1 MCRFD
6 TSINISRCLF
16 CSQEASAPLTCF
28 FFIFKNTVES
38 FEPFQETNTS
48 SSALRWPQ
56 IFFDQWVS
64 PAFVSSFRD
73 VSLFFCWSEVS
84 VFVSVEDSG
93 TMNGSS
99 WWYKWT
105 QTHCIFLLTWRREN
119 WWLTTLKKKK
129 KISKRL
135 AVSRVTSA
143 GQTFVLNLFWLLS
156 SLIFCSI
163 KVMLYKLITLMRW
176 VWTWFLQNYSTS
188 MKQI

>member
-119 WWLTTLKKKK
+119 WWLTTFKKKK
-129 KISKRL
+129 KKKNNFQSVWQWAEWHLLVKRL
-135 AVSRVTSA
+135 CWICSDCCHPWY
-143 GQTFVLNLFWLLS
+143 FV
-156 SLIFCSI
+156 
-163 KVMLYKLITLMRW
+163 
-176 VWTWFLQNYSTS
+176 Q
-188 MKQI
+188 